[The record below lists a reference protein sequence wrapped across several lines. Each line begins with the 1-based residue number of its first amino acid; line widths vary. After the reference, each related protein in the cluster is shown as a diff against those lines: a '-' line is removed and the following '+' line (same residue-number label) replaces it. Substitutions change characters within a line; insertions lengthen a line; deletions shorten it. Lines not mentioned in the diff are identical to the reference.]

1 MDDLDR
7 LFRFL
12 VRRLSDAG
20 PERLRTPF
28 HVSELYQTL
37 VPYRTHKRELG
48 FDAIEDYEMAILRL
62 LAGER
67 GYAEVEPEDVQES
80 LAAEAESVNPNPSA
94 FREYAAARVILNV
107 NPMRSVLDEHAAY
120 APPGYRDTTPEPAI
134 EEAATAPEPPEAP
147 AAPTPVPEPVEPSAP
162 PVDVPARRPI
172 PPGEPRS
179 LVFEPVEVEDRCSGC
194 DEVLPPH
201 RTVVFCPYCGRR
213 IGETRCP
220 ACGEEMEPEWRFC
233 LRCGTAAHD

>member
-7 LFRFL
+7 LFRYL

-37 VPYRTHKRELG
+37 VPYRTHKQELG

-67 GYAEVEPEDVQES
+67 GYAELEPEDVQEA
-80 LAAEAESVNPNPSA
+80 LTAEAESVNPNPRA
-94 FREYAAARVILNV
+94 FREYAAATVILNV
-107 NPMRSVLDEHAAY
+107 RPMRTVLDEHAAY
-120 APPGYRDTTPEPAI
+120 APPGYREDAPDAEEPP
-134 EEAATAPEPPEAP
+134 TAPEPPEVPADLEPPAELGEPQAP
-147 AAPTPVPEPVEPSAP
+147 PPEPP
-162 PVDVPARRPI
+162 PPRPM

-194 DEVLPPH
+194 DEVLPAH

-213 IGETRCP
+213 IGEIHCP